1 VTQGHARPSFKP
13 EAILFDCDG
22 LLLETESRW
31 TIAERGLLERH
42 GGHYTHAFKQRL
54 LGTSR
59 ERSQQL
65 IAEHLGRPQEDARAL
80 GDELEA
86 RFIEALAEH
95 GTEPMPGVVELLEA
109 LDGRLP
115 IAVASNTGE
124 RIVRIAL
131 EIAGVTRFFQS
142 VVCASETLTGKPA
155 PDVYLAAAASLGAA
169 PSRSVALEDSVTGA
183 TAARAAGCFTIG
195 VPSIADS
202 DLPVHARYESLESV
216 GLAELGL
223 AEADLA
229 TG

>member
-1 VTQGHARPSFKP
+1 VTHGQARPSFRP

-31 TIAERGLLERH
+31 TIAERGLLDRH
-42 GGHYTHAFKQRL
+42 GGQYTHEFKRRL

-65 IAEHLGRPQEDARAL
+65 IAQHLGRPAEDARAL

-86 RFIEALAEH
+86 RFTEALSEH

-115 IAVASNTGE
+115 IAVASNNGE

-131 EIAGVTRFFQS
+131 EIAGITRFFQS

-155 PDVYLAAAASLGAA
+155 PDVYLAAAASLGVD
-169 PSRSVALEDSVTGA
+169 PKRSVALEDSATGA

-195 VPSIADS
+195 VPSIAGME
-202 DLPVHARYESLESV
+202 LPVHAFYQSLAAV

-223 AEADLA
+223 VEADLA